1 MKPSSKTAPKVPQRQ
16 ALERSE
22 EQAAAQQPGSY
33 KREATDDKIVEVPN
47 LRKTR
52 NPIEGIDPK

>member
-1 MKPSSKTAPKVPQRQ
+1 MKPSSKSAPKAPQRK

-47 LRKTR
+47 VKKTR
-52 NPIEGIDPK
+52 HPIKGLDPK